1 MNTAKKATPGKEHQG
16 HRTDRI
22 LDLLVFAV
30 AGELARTGMD
40 RDQAATH
47 ARQAVV
53 AVCQMVGGDYVYI
66 PRATRIP
73 RTETAARV
81 LQEWRAG
88 KRTDEIAVELG
99 KSDRWVR
106 ILLDEARKTDRQAH
120 HEEAQG

>member
-1 MNTAKKATPGKEHQG
+1 MNTAKKATTGKEHQG

-30 AGELARTGMD
+30 AGELARTGLD

-53 AVCQMVGGDYVYI
+53 AVCQMVGGDYIYI
-66 PRATRIP
+66 PRETRIP

-88 KRTDEIAVELG
+88 KRTDEIAVEMGLT
-99 KSDRWVR
+99 DRWVR
-106 ILLDEARKTDRQAH
+106 KLLTEAREANSLAPDEK
-120 HEEAQG
+120 AQG